1 MESVLEP
8 SEIINKIESEFVNR
22 HTILSSPSKLPKNS
36 TYYIILSII
45 LFIILLTRKIF
56 CPLYSK
62 LNNQIINYN
71 VQTKL
76 LCHYKDY
83 QYLCEWINTSFKDI
97 ELIIYY
103 NDNEIFND
111 KNTYYIS
118 LRNMPLLPNSKN
130 KLIFNEELVSQLP
143 IHGRI
148 TPIINT
154 YFKVGFINVEHLSD
168 KYNLEYNRQYL
179 LPEIDVYD
187 YSLDNIKI
195 FGYGNYI
202 SYKINLTENNFLK
215 SCINNTKLYDISFV
229 GAPSDRRINIINQL
243 ITLGYRVDII
253 TQFGKGRDIR
263 IGQSKLLLNIH
274 LEGEWLIYEAIRC
287 ERWRFAGMLILSE
300 TCLSSPPDGII
311 ECPYDKLVDKVIE
324 LIPIKISTE
333 LSRFDIIDSK

>member
-1 MESVLEP
+1 METVRTEP
-8 SEIINKIESEFVNR
+8 SEIINKIESEFN
-22 HTILSSPSKLPKNS
+22 HMLTILSSSSKLPKKS
-36 TYYIILSII
+36 TYYIIL
-45 LFIILLTRKIF
+45 FIILIFFTRRIF
-56 CPLYSK
+56 HDNKLYSK

-76 LCHYKDY
+76 LCYYKDY

-118 LRNMPLLPNSKN
+118 LRSMPLLPNSKK
-130 KLIFNEELVSQLP
+130 KLIFNEELASKLP

-148 TPIINT
+148 TPIINS

-168 KYNLEYNRQYL
+168 KYNLEYNKKYL

-195 FGYGNYI
+195 YGYGNYI

-229 GAPSDRRINIINQL
+229 GWPSNRRLHIINQL

-253 TQFGKGRDIR
+253 ATQFGKERDIR

-274 LEGEWLIYEAIRC
+274 LASEWLIYEAIRC
-287 ERWRFAGMLILSE
+287 ERWRLAGMLILSE

-311 ECPYDKLVDKVIE
+311 ECPYNKLVDKIKE
-324 LIPIKISTE
+324 LLPIK
-333 LSRFDIIDSK
+333 